1 MRLKMKN
8 NLVKK
13 AFSHL
18 KNRVSPIC
26 TGYSLIISVILMLI
40 TSSSLYAENRIAVV
54 KSRFD
59 NIELVLDT
67 YHIGYDLIEFKEL
80 GNAETFSKYDS
91 IFFPSGISSEYE
103 DNLDVNW
110 QGKDFTSVKLSK
122 DFFELDTVEFKSN
135 FRKFT
140 KNGGSSYFSGYA
152 FKQLAM
158 AYNDF
163 DFFDDFPY
171 MGIPGRIEADIH
183 GDLAKFSLKRKT
195 ALYMEYPGWIALKH
209 VSGAE
214 VLAEAQFSTPRGDKS
229 GPISVIIHDGG
240 EILYTS
246 YYSTVYSEFKRFN
259 IYRIAGSHLRE
270 EAIKRVKD
278 RSQEPTGVIVD
289 SFLNGEP
296 YRTYYFNLREGNNT
310 IHFLSDSA
318 SYMFEI
324 YDRNMH
330 QIVAKDFQEAAQS
343 YNIISLK
350 EDYCFV
356 KVYPSGKDRFILH
369 SVVSAFG
376 AVIPP
381 GVTYAVKIMLGVLG
395 AVLLGAFLKVA
406 ISRLK

>member
-1 MRLKMKN
+1 MSLKTFKN
-8 NLVKK
+8 INSAAIAIYLI
-13 AFSHL
+13 FS
-18 KNRVSPIC
+18 SAS
-26 TGYSLIISVILMLI
+26 Y
-40 TSSSLYAENRIAVV
+40 LYAGNKIAVV

-67 YHIGYDLIEFKEL
+67 YHIDYELIDFKDL
-80 GNAETFSKYDS
+80 GNSEIFSKYDS

-122 DFFELDTVEFKSN
+122 DFFELDTDAFKNN

-158 AYNDF
+158 AYDDF

-171 MGIPGRIEADIH
+171 MGIPGRIEADIT

-195 ALYMEYPGWIALKH
+195 ALYMEYTGWVALKH
-209 VSGAE
+209 VDGAE
-214 VLAEAQFSTPRGDKS
+214 VLAEAEFPTPRGNKS
-229 GPISVIIHDGG
+229 GPISVLIHDGG

-259 IYRIAGSHLRE
+259 IYRIAGSHLRK
-270 EAIKRVKD
+270 EAIDRVKA
-278 RSQEPTGVIVD
+278 RSQEPTGIIVD
-289 SFLNGEP
+289 SFLSEEA
-296 YRTYYFNLREGNNT
+296 YRTYYFTLREGNNT
-310 IHFLSDSA
+310 IHFLSDGA
-318 SYMFEI
+318 RYMFEI
-324 YDRNMH
+324 YDRNMSL
-330 QIVAKDFQEAAQS
+330 IVSRDYQEAAQS

-356 KVYPSGKDRFILH
+356 KVYPSGKDRFIMH

-376 AVIPP
+376 TVIPP
-381 GVTYAVKIMLGVLG
+381 GVTYAVKIILGVLG
-395 AVLLGAFLKVA
+395 AVFLAAFLKVA
-406 ISRLK
+406 ISRLR

>member
-1 MRLKMKN
+1 LKTQ
-8 NLVKK
+8 NL
-13 AFSHL
+13 FY
-18 KNRVSPIC
+18 PIIAAA
-26 TGYSLIISVILMLI
+26 LVILC
-40 TSSSLYAENRIAVV
+40 TYSNLYPKNKIAVV

-67 YHIGYDLIEFKEL
+67 YHIDYDLIDFKNLGSNEL
-80 GNAETFSKYDS
+80 FEKYDS

-103 DNLDVNW
+103 DNLDINW

-122 DFFELDTVEFKSN
+122 DFFELDKDLFKKN
-135 FRKFT
+135 FKRFT
-140 KNGGSSYFSGYA
+140 KNGGCSYFSGYA
-152 FKQLAM
+152 FKQLAF
-158 AYNDF
+158 AYDNF

-171 MGIPGRIEADIH
+171 MGIPGRIEADIK
-183 GDLAKFSLKRKT
+183 GDLARFSLKRKT
-195 ALYMEYPGWIALKH
+195 ALYMEYTGWIAIKH

-214 VLAEAQFSTPRGDKS
+214 VLAESKFSTPRGDKS
-229 GPISVIIHDGG
+229 GPISVLIHDGG

-259 IYRIAGSHLRE
+259 IYRIAGSHLRKK
-270 EAIKRVKD
+270 AIDRVKA
-278 RSQEPTGVIVD
+278 RSQEPTGIIVD
-289 SFLNGEP
+289 SFLGGEA

-310 IHFLSDSA
+310 IHFLSDGA

-324 YDRNMH
+324 YDRNMSL
-330 QIVAKDFQEAAQS
+330 IVAKDYQETAQS

-356 KVYPSGKDRFILH
+356 KIYPSGKERFIMH
-369 SVVSAFG
+369 SIVSAYG

-381 GVTYAVKIMLGVLG
+381 GVTYAVKIILGILA
-395 AVLLGAFLKVA
+395 AVFLAAFLKVA

>member
-1 MRLKMKN
+1 MTLKTAN
-8 NLVKK
+8 ITN
-13 AFSHL
+13 
-18 KNRVSPIC
+18 
-26 TGYSLIISVILMLI
+26 LIITSVILMLN
-40 TSSSLYAENRIAVV
+40 TASDLYAGNKIAVV
-54 KSRFD
+54 RSRFD

-67 YHIGYDLIEFKEL
+67 YHIDYELIEFKDL
-80 GNAETFSKYDS
+80 GNSETFGKYDS

-110 QGKDFTSVKLSK
+110 QGKDFTSVKLAK
-122 DFFELDTVEFKSN
+122 DFFELDTDAFKTN

-140 KNGGSSYFSGYA
+140 KNGGASYFSGYA
-152 FKQLAM
+152 FKQLSL

-171 MGIPGRIEADIH
+171 MGIPGRIEADIK

-195 ALYMEYPGWIALKH
+195 ALYMEYTGWIALKH

-229 GPISVIIHDGG
+229 GPISVLIHDGG

-259 IYRIAGSHLRE
+259 IYRIAGSHLRRD
-270 EAIKRVKD
+270 AIDRVKA
-278 RSQEPTGVIVD
+278 RSQEPTGIIVD
-289 SFLNGEP
+289 SFLGGEAS
-296 YRTYYFNLREGNNT
+296 RTYYFNLREGNNT
-310 IHFLSDSA
+310 IHFLSDGA
-318 SYMFEI
+318 RYMFEI
-324 YDRNMH
+324 YDRNMSL
-330 QIVAKDFQEAAQS
+330 IVLKDFQETAQS

-356 KVYPSGKDRFILH
+356 KIYPSGKDRFILH
-369 SVVSAFG
+369 SVVSAYG

-381 GVTYAVKIMLGVLG
+381 GVTYAVKIILALLG
-395 AVLLGAFLKVA
+395 AVFLGAFIKVA
-406 ISRLK
+406 ISRLR

>member
-1 MRLKMKN
+1 MTLKTAKTIN
-8 NLVKK
+8 AAAVFVFLLLTAN
-13 AFSHL
+13 SD
-18 KNRVSPIC
+18 
-26 TGYSLIISVILMLI
+26 
-40 TSSSLYAENRIAVV
+40 LYAGNRIAVV

-67 YHIGYDLIEFKEL
+67 YHIGYELIEFKDL
-80 GNAETFSKYDS
+80 GNSGTFDKYDS

-103 DNLDVNW
+103 DNLDVEW
-110 QGKDFTSVKLSK
+110 QGKDFTSVKLAK
-122 DFFELDTVEFKSN
+122 NFFELDTDAFKKN
-135 FRKFT
+135 FRRFT

-152 FKQLAM
+152 FKQLAL

-171 MGIPGRIEADIH
+171 MGIPGRIEADIK

-195 ALYMEYPGWIALKH
+195 ALYMEYTGWIALKH

-214 VLAEAQFSTPRGDKS
+214 VLAEAQFSTPRGEKS
-229 GPISVIIHDGG
+229 GPISVLIHDGG

-259 IYRIAGSHLRE
+259 IYRIAGSHLRK
-270 EAIKRVKD
+270 EAIDRVRA
-278 RSQEPTGVIVD
+278 RSQEPTGIIVD
-289 SFLNGEP
+289 SFLGGEA

-310 IHFLSDSA
+310 IHFLSDGA
-318 SYMFEI
+318 RYMFEI
-324 YDRNMH
+324 YDRNMSL
-330 QIVAKDFQEAAQS
+330 IVAKDYQETAQS

-356 KVYPSGKDRFILH
+356 KIYPSGKDRFIMH

-376 AVIPP
+376 TVIPP
-381 GVTYAVKIMLGVLG
+381 KVTYAVKIILGVLG
-395 AVLLGAFLKVA
+395 AVFLGAFLKVA
-406 ISRLK
+406 ISRLR